1 MASLT
6 PRFALTGDAELDDA
20 FPSQPRLLDEVAV
33 AAIDDTRLMLV
44 GGLGAPVVGRRF
56 GALDVLAFLRQLD
69 GTRTVEELC
78 ADHLAGAYE
87 RKRLLCWLQ
96 QHGLLEQPAAPTPAA
111 LDAHTGAFLAKVMNQ
126 TRIHQRR
133 SDAAAAFLRPVS
145 MLGSGRF
152 RRELS
157 LALRGCG
164 LNVVDCMPGAPPC
177 HMTIAVLDGTTGLDK
192 QVARLQAAG
201 AAVLLV
207 SVRALS
213 LDVGP
218 LLANRGCCTTACY
231 RAAAGAVDDACQA
244 ATLPLWAG
252 IVCNALVLL
261 NSGSTP
267 FSLLNNFIRYQLDN
281 GHLGCSTHPVARLHA
296 LGDAPH
302 AIAAVDRPASLQ
314 RLERHSRAAVPPRR
328 MIGVKSYEQH
338 YAPKNILAAKQFPLP
353 HGDAGKVIS
362 MASASPPQRLLLQLV
377 TRAFGYWSDAAG
389 NRRRICPSGGN
400 LGAAECMVVWRDQS
414 RRRTRLMRY
423 VPVVDWLEPLA
434 EASLDG
440 AGQAEYAI
448 VCLANTEK
456 IRQKYGDFGLSLG
469 LLDSGF
475 GAAFLQAAA
484 LAAGHALTPTCQ
496 PFEAPWLRDIVEHR
510 RHYYNFAWRA
520 DLPCVS
526 AAPIEWDRFDRLL
539 RQRSAARDCSELDL
553 AVPDIAALLR
563 QSRPRPGDRAAAALM
578 SSLHPILVIER
589 AGVCVTYQWADEGN
603 LLPCPGSTLSRDGP
617 DQELLSQRNLSQA
630 AGRLFM
636 LADLSRV
643 LHTHGPAGHDQLLV
657 LIGQWIGSFWLAIES
672 RRLRGCP
679 AGAAVESD
687 LLTHL
692 PPSCAH
698 LFNLFAFTFGNAPET
713 TQ

>member
-1 MASLT
+1 MAGLT

-20 FPSQPRLLDEVAV
+20 FPSHPRLLGELAV

-69 GTRTVEELC
+69 GTRTLEQLC
-78 ADHLAGAYE
+78 ADHLAAAYE

-96 QHGLLEQPAAPTPAA
+96 QHGLLEQPAGPMPAA
-111 LDAHTGAFLAKVMNQ
+111 LDAHTCAFLAKVMNQ
-126 TRIHQRR
+126 TRIHRRR
-133 SDAAAAFLRPVS
+133 SDAAAAFLRPIG
-145 MLGSGRF
+145 MLGAGRF
-152 RRELS
+152 RHELS
-157 LALRGCG
+157 LALQGCG

-177 HMTIAVLDGTTGLDK
+177 GTTIAVLDGTAEPDA
-192 QVARLQAAG
+192 QVARLQAGG

-207 SVRALS
+207 RARALS

-218 LLANRGCCTTACY
+218 LLANRGCCTMACY
-231 RAAAGAVDDACQA
+231 RAAAGAAGDGVEG

-252 IVCNALVLL
+252 IACHAVMLL
-261 NSGSTP
+261 NSGAAP
-267 FSLLNNFIRYQLDN
+267 FSLLNNFLRYQLDN
-281 GHLGCSTHPVARLHA
+281 GHIGCGTHPVARLHA
-296 LGDAPH
+296 LDDSPC
-302 AIAAVDRPASLQ
+302 AIAAADRPASLH

-338 YAPKNILAAKQFPLP
+338 YAPKNILAARQFPLP
-353 HGDAGKVIS
+353 HGAAGKAIS
-362 MASASPPQRLLLQLV
+362 MANATAPQRLLLQLI

-400 LGAAECMVVWRDQS
+400 LGAAECLVVWRDQA

-423 VPVVDWLEPLA
+423 VPVVDWIEPLA
-434 EASLDG
+434 EAPLDG
-440 AGQAEYAI
+440 AGRAEYEI

-456 IRQKYGDFGLSLG
+456 IRQKYGDSGLSLG

-484 LAAGHALTPTCQ
+484 LVAGHALTPTCT
-496 PFEAPWLRDIVEHR
+496 PFEAHWLRDIVEHR

-520 DLPCVS
+520 DLPPVS
-526 AAPIEWDRFDRLL
+526 AAPVQWDRFDRLL
-539 RQRSAARDCSELDL
+539 RQRSAARDCSRLDL

-563 QSRPRPGDRAAAALM
+563 QARPRPGDPAAAALL

-589 AGVCVTYQWADEGN
+589 AGVCATYEWEDDGG
-603 LLPCPGSTLSRDGP
+603 LRPCPGSTLSRDGP

-636 LADLSRV
+636 LADLARV
-643 LHTHGPAGHDQLLV
+643 LRTQGPAGHDQLLT

-679 AGAAVESD
+679 SGAAVESD
-687 LLTHL
+687 LLNHL
-692 PPSCAH
+692 PPSCGH
-698 LFNLFAFTFGNAPET
+698 LFNLFAFTFGNARESTP
-713 TQ
+713 